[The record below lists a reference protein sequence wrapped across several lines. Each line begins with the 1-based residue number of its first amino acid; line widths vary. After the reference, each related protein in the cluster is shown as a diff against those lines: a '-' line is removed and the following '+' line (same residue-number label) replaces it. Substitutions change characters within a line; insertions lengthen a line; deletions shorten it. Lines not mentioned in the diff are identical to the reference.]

1 MTATTNKQATPS
13 QAAMDLARQVGV
25 SMFAVDT
32 ASKDTMGMKL
42 LSCEPGRAVIQMT
55 VKEMHLNGHK
65 ICHGGFIFTLADSTF
80 AFACNSSNTVAVAAG
95 CSIEFLKSGQL
106 GDVLTCVGQEQAL
119 SGRHGIYDMKV
130 TNQNG
135 EVIAMFRG
143 KSAQIQGTV
152 IPE

>member
-1 MTATTNKQATPS
+1 MSNTHSQLASPS
-13 QAAMDLARQVGV
+13 QAAIDLAKQVGE

-32 ASKDTMGMKL
+32 ASKDTMGMQL
-42 LSCEPGRAVIQMT
+42 ISCEPGRAVIQMS

-80 AFACNSSNTVAVAAG
+80 AFACNSYNKVAVAAG
-95 CSIEFLKSGQL
+95 CSIEFLKPGQL

-130 TNQNG
+130 TNQKG